1 MAGAA
6 AEPGGT
12 DRARQLQRSCGNRG
26 LVAGRPKPIST
37 HGTMT
42 MRDHQRER
50 GPQPQQNVGRTLIK
64 AGKYMRNGGRFL
76 WADRRT
82 RVTARALWAQR
93 NGFFYS
99 LRFALGI
106 RKMIV
111 NLSPRQ

>member
-50 GPQPQQNVGRTLIK
+50 GPQPQQKRGTYAHKSWQVYEEWGAVPVGRSPHEGDGAGTLGP
-64 AGKYMRNGGRFL
+64 A
-76 WADRRT
+76 
-82 RVTARALWAQR
+82 
-93 NGFFYS
+93 
-99 LRFALGI
+99 
-106 RKMIV
+106 
-111 NLSPRQ
+111 